1 MVLLLIGILAYITVT
16 KIQNL
21 FTRGYIKVLCTQKLS
36 DDGLFELTFLEFA
49 KKRIKKIK
57 QREPGFIYIPYKRNS
72 LFCGRKI
79 VMKTSV
85 LDGTTTYDHNGY
97 ESLSQEEMRMAFLN
111 VVMSPIK

>member
-1 MVLLLIGILAYITVT
+1 MGIILVAILAFLVIT
-16 KIQNL
+16 KIENF
-21 FTRGYIKVLCTQKLS
+21 FTKGYIKVLCTQKMS
-36 DDGLFELTFLEFA
+36 EDEQFELTFLEFG
-49 KKRIKKIK
+49 KKRLKNIK
-57 QREPGFIYIPYKRNS
+57 QREEGYIYIPYKKNS

-97 ESLSQEEMRMAFLN
+97 ENLTQEEMRMAFLN